1 MLNKVIKMTSHSLI
15 GLFAIGLKLSF
26 KIFLIELC
34 LLFLGGFVVL
44 SQVLVKVSP
53 PRGFSVYF

>member
-1 MLNKVIKMTSHSLI
+1 MLNKVVKMTSHSLI
-15 GLFAIGLKLSF
+15 GQFAIGLKSF